1 MKIKTL
7 AENMSVSDEYKSEHG
22 FSIYVETQKHKILF
36 DTGASG
42 LFAENARKMN
52 VDISAVDLAVIS
64 HGHYDHGGGLKTF
77 LDINSQAKIYLNHK
91 AFGKYYARRP
101 NGKNVY
107 VGLDQELLPNDRFI
121 FTGKQ
126 LVIDEELELFS
137 AVKGSVLNPA
147 SNQGLLMEQ
156 DSSLVQ
162 DDFAH
167 EQNLLIREQG
177 TTLLLAG
184 CAHNGIVNIIKHLVA
199 LGYDLPD
206 YVIGGFHL
214 YNRPAD
220 EFEDPAIVRQIG
232 EYLKTTCAMYYTG
245 HCTGIEPYKILKE
258 ILGEKIEYLA
268 TGVQFT
274 I

>member
-1 MKIKTL
+1 
-7 AENMSVSDEYKSEHG
+7 MSISDEYKSEHG
-22 FSIYVETQKHKILF
+22 FSLYIETKKHKILF

-42 LFAENARKMN
+42 LFAENAQKMS
-52 VDISAVDLAVIS
+52 VDIPAVDLAVIS
-64 HGHYDHGGGLKTF
+64 HGHYDHGGGLRTF
-77 LDINSQAKIYLNHK
+77 LIINSQAKIYLNQK
-91 AFGKYYARRP
+91 AFEKRYSKRP
-101 NGKNVY
+101 NGKKVY
-107 VGLDQELLPNDRFI
+107 VGLDQELMPNGRFI
-121 FTGKQ
+121 FVGNQ

-137 AVKGSVLNPA
+137 DVKGSVLNLS

-156 DSSLVQ
+156 ESSLVQ

-167 EQNLLIREQG
+167 EQYLLIQENG
-177 TTLLLAG
+177 IKLLLAG
-184 CAHNGIVNIIKHLVA
+184 CAHKGIVNIINHLVA

-220 EFEDPAIVRQIG
+220 EYEDPAIVRQIG
-232 EYLKTTCAMYYTG
+232 EYLKNTGSMYYTG

-258 ILGEKIEYLA
+258 IMGEKIEYLA